1 MKKCH
6 AHPRS
11 PRAFTLIEL
20 LIVVG
25 IIVILIALGL
35 SVTHHVAG
43 TGKTKLTEQA
53 LRALDQILTD
63 YIETKGA
70 SPDPWVVDPRPTNSN
85 IIQPI
90 ADAQNMSGTGAYDI
104 NTVGLFLLQCR
115 EVSSTQE
122 KLAGLDA
129 KMVKTIDVD
138 SDLAPQVASN
148 YTDQWALTTVL
159 DGWGHPIR
167 YVHPVFKG
175 LIPDPNTGAPVD
187 LNVANPYVQTPAGK
201 QWGISQIKRHTLT
214 PAGSDGGLNPTNLSL
229 IHI

>member
-1 MKKCH
+1 
-6 AHPRS
+6 
-11 PRAFTLIEL
+11 
-20 LIVVG
+20 
-25 IIVILIALGL
+25 
-35 SVTHHVAG
+35 
-43 TGKTKLTEQA
+43 
-53 LRALDQILTD
+53 
-63 YIETKGA
+63 
-70 SPDPWVVDPRPTNSN
+70 
-85 IIQPI
+85 
-90 ADAQNMSGTGAYDI
+90 MSGTGAYDI

-214 PAGSDGGLNPTNLSL
+214 PAGSDGGLNPTNRPYFYSAGPDGDASTTEDN
-229 IHI
+229 IYIVTNVMPVSPPK